1 MSINMSKAE
10 IANKLVVSVFVT
22 LFFSGL
28 SSVYIAHAVTEADME
43 NPAPP
48 SPGTITVP
56 IMNTTS
62 KAGNIAASTFFTAGA
77 VLALLVTIMLGL
89 QLGKARA

>member
-1 MSINMSKAE
+1 MNRDE
-10 IANKLVVSVFVT
+10 IANRLVTSVFVT

-28 SSVYIAHAVTEADME
+28 SSIYIAHAVSESDM
-43 NPAPP
+43 P
-48 SPGTITVP
+48 STGTVIV
-56 IMNTTS
+56 MNTTS

-89 QLGKARA
+89 QLGKAPK

>member
-1 MSINMSKAE
+1 MSRDE
-10 IANKLVVSVFVT
+10 IANRLIVSVFVT
-22 LFFSGL
+22 LFFAGM
-28 SSVYIAHAVTEADME
+28 SSVYIAHAVSESDPT
-43 NPAPP
+43 P
-48 SPGTITVP
+48 SNSISSVV
-56 IMNTTS
+56 MVVNTTS

>member
-1 MSINMSKAE
+1 MNRDE
-10 IANKLVVSVFVT
+10 IANRLVVSVFVT

-28 SSVYIAHAVTEADME
+28 SSIYIAHAVQESD
-43 NPAPP
+43 APP
-48 SPGTITVP
+48 NTNVVL
-56 IMNTTS
+56 MNTTS

-89 QLGKARA
+89 QLGKVRR

>member
-1 MSINMSKAE
+1 MSLNMNKSE
-10 IANKLVVSVFVT
+10 IANKLVASVFIT

-28 SSVYIAHAVTEADME
+28 SSIYIAHAVTEADME
-43 NPAPP
+43 SPNP
-48 SPGTITVP
+48 SPQTLTIA
-56 IMNTTS
+56 NTTS
-62 KAGNIAASTFFTAGA
+62 KAGNIAAATFFTAGA

>member
-1 MSINMSKAE
+1 MNRDE
-10 IANKLVVSVFVT
+10 IANRLVVSVFVT

-28 SSVYIAHAVTEADME
+28 SSIYIAHAVTETE
-43 NPAPP
+43 QQNPSPSTS
-48 SPGTITVP
+48 SPGTLLMIA
-56 IMNTTS
+56 NTTS
-62 KAGNIAASTFFTAGA
+62 KPGNIAAATFFTAGA